1 MTAPWR
7 PAGALAGA
15 RVALL
20 LGASMG
26 SLMGAT
32 TGCAPSL
39 ATLQPAHVAP
49 RGHLQVAAGLEVA
62 VPTGTLVNAVDA
74 GRDLARAGQS
84 QSLSAEQ
91 QGRLFDAGVTFAASP
106 VAVVPHFAVAFGIA
120 ERTEVGLRYTGDAWR
135 LGGRYQL
142 LAHERDPLDMVVGL
156 GLARAATAVPVGDVL
171 PVLSV
176 DDFTR
181 WTGDLSLLVGTS
193 RSWFRVWAGPKLV
206 YTRFDTRLRA
216 DLYMNERELATFEGH
231 GFYYGGQGGVA
242 LGYSKLF
249 LGVEL
254 TLMELSGTASTSATT
269 LANGARTTDISGF
282 VVYPA
287 VALMGEF

>member
-1 MTAPWR
+1 MTALSPR
-7 PAGALAGA
+7 GRAALGLLPVVLAGTSSLL
-15 RVALL
+15 AL
-20 LGASMG
+20 
-26 SLMGAT
+26 
-32 TGCAPSL
+32 GCAPSL

-49 RGHLQVAAGLEVA
+49 RGHVQVTAGLEVG
-62 VPTGTLVNAVDA
+62 VPTGTLVSAVDA
-74 GRDLARAGQS
+74 GRTLARSAQS
-84 QSLSAEQ
+84 QTLSAEQ

-106 VAVVPHFAVAFGIA
+106 VAVVPHFAVSYGIYD
-120 ERTEVGLRYTGDAWR
+120 RTEVGLRYSGDAWR

-142 LAHERDPLDMVVGL
+142 LAHDEDPFDMVVGL
-156 GLARAATAVPVGDVL
+156 GVSRAATAVPVGDVI

-181 WTGDLSLLVGTS
+181 WTTDLSLLVGTS

-206 YTRFDTRLRA
+206 YTSFDTRLRA
-216 DLYMNERELATFEGH
+216 DLYMNEEELASFHGH
-231 GFYYGGQGGVA
+231 GAYYGGQGGVA
-242 LGYSKLF
+242 LGYKSLF

-254 TLMELSGTASTSATT
+254 TLMELSGTATTSVTT
-269 LANGARTTDISGF
+269 LATGARTTDISGF